1 MSRLN
6 AELTRIARLPADW
19 QVQAYRNA
27 HTSLLKK
34 DPGNYPEHVQVLEA
48 LGRAEHAMKTPGTR
62 LTVFALALGAQR
74 RAMRGGVVFANIL
87 NHSTN
92 VLKDLRRYDEALS
105 IHEEALTIRRA
116 TLPNNDPL
124 IADSLVLVANV
135 LAVLRRYDEA
145 LEQYEK
151 ALTIRR
157 TILSDKQP
165 HIASILHNSA
175 NVLTDLRRY
184 DEALARYEEALTI
197 KRAALPHSHPD
208 IADTLKCIAA
218 VFRNLR
224 RYDEALAFQ
233 EEALVIQRTAFPH
246 GHPDPASHL
255 MDSASVLAGLGRYDE
270 ALAKYKEVLTIK
282 RAALPHNHPDIADI
296 LNNIGGVLRE
306 LCRYDE
312 ALECYEEALSIQRA
326 ALPQGH
332 LFLAVSLHN
341 SARILHELG
350 RYDDAFARHEEALTI
365 ERANLPERHPFIA
378 VSLENTAL
386 VLKDMRRYEDA
397 LAAATEALTIHL
409 HNDQFPTVSK
419 TYWGPGT
426 TTQVSLP
433 DTFAQ
438 TLTLCAQLPTSTV
451 TALLTFKGNA
461 DIEQGLTSILQANA
475 TGTFRDRL
483 DELQALQA
491 EMARLQYSADAQDLL
506 RVQEV
511 TAQLETLERQIHTDP
526 EGARLAEELQ
536 LRMITPPAVQSAL
549 QDDEALLNLFVSED
563 AVYAQ
568 ILHQDGRHH
577 LHRYAASDLEA
588 QVAHLRQVLGDP
600 GLLLHETP
608 LLRPLQGLYASLI
621 APIAGLLGL
630 GEDLKRL
637 VISGDGFLYGL
648 PWDLLCAPDASGA
661 RPLLAQVSTRLVP
674 TPRDL
679 LRLHRL
685 ESVPGSATSPA
696 VLLGVQSFE
705 EHGDSDQEGTET
717 EAMNLPPDLRS
728 APVHFATRSAV
739 MTTGGADSLPRYGNL
754 NGTEQEIRMLTAL
767 LTERGRSVV
776 SHLSP
781 DASEQTLLNIGVAP
795 WVLHFSTHSDV
806 WDAEQTR
813 PLYQRA
819 ERLDPRYDP
828 AHPFSRAVVLLDG
841 YTRRNFQG
849 VLRAWELGSLNLRGT
864 ELVTFSS
871 CNSGL
876 GDMTA
881 GRGVAGLSQAAFL
894 AGAQRTITT
903 LWPVLDATT
912 PQWMGN
918 VYTARLNGASWQDA
932 VREEKLRM
940 LAEEQPVSAWAP
952 FVLNGL
958 A

>member
-1 MSRLN
+1 MSRIDK
-6 AELTRIARLPADW
+6 ELQRISRLPVDR
-19 QVQAYRNA
+19 QVGAYRNL
-27 HTSLLKK
+27 HTLSLKSET
-34 DPGNYPEHVQVLEA
+34 GNYPGHERILEA
-48 LGRAEHAMKTPGTR
+48 LLRAEHALKGSNEP
-62 LTVFALALGAQR
+62 LTVFAVALELQGRHLR
-74 RAMRGGVVFANIL
+74 RGVVFAGFL
-87 NHSTN
+87 NNLAT
-92 VLKDLRRYDEALS
+92 VLAELRRFDEAL
-105 IHEEALTIRRA
+105 EMRGETLATRRA
-116 TLPNNDPL
+116 ALPHRDPL
-124 IADSLVLVANV
+124 IADSLMNMALVLSD
-135 LAVLRRYDEA
+135 LRRFDEALLGHQEALAIKREGLPAGHPDIAISLNNLGTALYELRRFDEA
-145 LEQYEK
+145 LEKHEEALMIQRAALPDGDPRIANILNNLGNALYELSRFDE
-151 ALTIRR
+151 ALEKHEEALKIRR
-157 TILSDKQP
+157 QSLLAGDRLTAASLNNLANVLQKLNRLDEALEKHEEALVIRRAALPAGHPLFALSF
-165 HIASILHNSA
+165 HNLG

-184 DEALARYEEALTI
+184 DDAVQSYRHALKIWRG
-197 KRAALPHSHPD
+197 ALPKHHPQT
-208 IADTLKCIAA
+208 AQTLHRVA
-218 VFRNLR
+218 R
-224 RYDEALAFQ
+224 
-233 EEALVIQRTAFPH
+233 
-246 GHPDPASHL
+246 
-255 MDSASVLAGLGRYDE
+255 VLGELGQPE
-270 ALAKYKEVLTIK
+270 QG
-282 RAALPHNHPDIADI
+282 LPH
-296 LNNIGGVLRE
+296 
-306 LCRYDE
+306 
-312 ALECYEEALSIQRA
+312 
-326 ALPQGH
+326 
-332 LFLAVSLHN
+332 
-341 SARILHELG
+341 
-350 RYDDAFARHEEALTI
+350 
-365 ERANLPERHPFIA
+365 
-378 VSLENTAL
+378 
-386 VLKDMRRYEDA
+386 
-397 LAAATEALTIHL
+397 ATEALNIL
-409 HNDQFPTVSK
+409 LYNEQFPQISK
-419 TYWGPGT
+419 TLWGDAAEFDES
-426 TTQVSLP
+426 VP
-433 DTFAQ
+433 DTLALLLELA
-438 TLTLCAQLPTSTV
+438 THPEVPELPGDV
-451 TALLTFKGNA
+451 ITALLTYKGNA
-461 DIEQGLTSILQANA
+461 DIEQGLTSILHANA
-475 TGTFRDRL
+475 TGPFCVRL

-511 TAQLETLERQIHTDP
+511 TRQLQQLEQQIHTDP

-549 QDDEALLNLFVSED
+549 HDDEALLNLFVSGD

-568 ILHQDGRHH
+568 VLHQDGRHH
-577 LHRYAASDLEA
+577 LHRYAASDLEE
-588 QVAHLRQVLGDP
+588 QVAHLRLVLGDP
-600 GLLLHETP
+600 GLLLHEAA
-608 LLRPLQGLYASLI
+608 LLQPLQGLYAALI
-621 APIAGLLGL
+621 TPIAGLLGL
-630 GEDLKRL
+630 EGDLKQL

-685 ESVPGSATSPA
+685 ASVPGSDMNPA

-705 EHGDSDQEGTET
+705 EDVDSDQEAPENG
-717 EAMNLPPDLRS
+717 AVNPPPELRS
-728 APVHFATRSAV
+728 APGRFATRSAV
-739 MTTGGADSLPRYGNL
+739 VMTGGTAELPRYGNL
-754 NGTEQEIRMLTAL
+754 NGTAQEIGTLSSLLTA
-767 LTERGRSVV
+767 RGRAVS

-918 VYTARLNGASWQDA
+918 VYTARLDGASWQDA